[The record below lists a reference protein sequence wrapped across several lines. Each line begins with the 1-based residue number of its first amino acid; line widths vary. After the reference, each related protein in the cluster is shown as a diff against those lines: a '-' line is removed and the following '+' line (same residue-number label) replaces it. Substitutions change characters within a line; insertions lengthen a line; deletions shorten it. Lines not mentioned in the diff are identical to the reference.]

1 MGVKNNEDL
10 KAVFYDK
17 IIPLLQEYF
26 YGDYEKIQLVL
37 GEGFVKKDS
46 ASVKFA
52 GDKSGDFEVSEVYR
66 IVPKDEC
73 KMETAVKKLLNEAL
87 KAVDEE

>member
-1 MGVKNNEDL
+1 M
-10 KAVFYDK
+10 
-17 IIPLLQEYF
+17 
-26 YGDYEKIQLVL
+26 L
-37 GEGFVKKDS
+37 GEGFVKKES
-46 ASVKFA
+46 EIVKFA
-52 GDKSGDFEVSEVYR
+52 GDKGGDFDVSEVYR